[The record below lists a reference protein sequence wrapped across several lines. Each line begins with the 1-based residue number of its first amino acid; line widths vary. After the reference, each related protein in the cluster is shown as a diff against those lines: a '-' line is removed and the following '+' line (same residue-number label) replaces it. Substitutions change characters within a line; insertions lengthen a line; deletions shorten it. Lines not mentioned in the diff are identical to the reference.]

1 MKKLILHSA
10 VLFLFFNAYSQSIPL
25 NSESWNFTPNS
36 VEFKTKNGVEKMLIS
51 PSSGKVVAK
60 NIEFSNGTIEFDSFA
75 TKALS
80 FFFRMENKDE
90 NEYFYLRTAR
100 AGDSTAMDA
109 IQYAPYIDG
118 VLMWNIYPQFQS
130 NANFSL
136 EGKNHFKFVVSGSR
150 MEIYI
155 NSETPTLEVDHLEGN
170 FETGLLGFEGEAE
183 ISNVKIDPK
192 NTGSLSTSP
201 GIDPV
206 ANDPRYIRNWAVS
219 EGIQIPDKVDFSYE
233 YLPSPDTEWK
243 IITTERRGLV
253 NLTRLFGKIEGKR
266 LNWLKLKIES
276 EKEQTKQVDFGFLTE
291 TWVFLNGQMLYLD
304 KNLQGRLMA
313 KKPDGRIS
321 IENTS
326 FELPLKKGQ
335 NELLIGIAN
344 QAWGTGAMMRLD
356 NLNDV
361 KVSPDP
367 SFDDRMTKL
376 PKASLKAFEGK
387 YLTENGIELVVT
399 SNAYSL
405 IFESQNYINATAY
418 PKSDSL
424 FFVREFDAEF
434 QFLFDSN
441 KVVSGLEII
450 FNGEKFA
457 TLKKK
462 KD

>member
-25 NSESWNFTPNS
+25 NPESWNFKPNS
-36 VEFKTKNGVEKMLIS
+36 VEFKTENGVEKMLIS
-51 PSSGKVVAK
+51 PSSGKVIAK

-80 FFFRMENKDE
+80 FFFRMKDKDE

-170 FETGLLGFEGEAE
+170 FETGLLGFEGDTE
-183 ISNVKIDPK
+183 ISNLSIDTATVTGLTPK
-192 NTGSLSTSP
+192 S
-201 GIDPV
+201 GIDPTT
-206 ANDPRYIRNWAVS
+206 NNPRYIRKWAIS
-219 EGIQIPDKVDFSYE
+219 EPIQVPGKIDFDYGF
-233 YLPSPDTEWK
+233 LPSPATKWEV
-243 IITTERRGLV
+243 ISTERRGLV
-253 NLTRLFGKIEGKR
+253 NIIRQFGNTEGNRLV
-266 LNWLKLKIES
+266 WLKVRVDS
-276 EKEQTKQVDFGFLTE
+276 ETDQEKRVDFGFLTGV
-291 TWVFLNGQMLYLD
+291 WVFLNGQITYLD
-304 KNLQGRLMA
+304 KNLEGRLMA
-313 KKPDGRIS
+313 KNPDGRIS
-321 IENTS
+321 VENTS
-326 FELPLKKGQ
+326 FQLSLKKGS

-344 QAWGTGAMMRLD
+344 QYWGSGAIARME
-356 NLNDV
+356 NLEGITI
-361 KVSPDP
+361 SPDP
-367 SFDDRMTKL
+367 SFDHRIVQL
-376 PKASLKAFEGK
+376 SAERLQLFEGK
-387 YLTENGIELVVT
+387 YLTNDGIELT
-399 SNAYSL
+399 IASDTYSL
-405 IFESQNYINATAY
+405 IFKSQNYINATAY

-424 FFVREFDAEF
+424 FFVRDFDAEF

>member
-1 MKKLILHSA
+1 MKKLILFGTFTM
-10 VLFLFFNAYSQSIPL
+10 LFSSLQSQTIPL
-25 NSESWNFTPNS
+25 DSDTWDYTGNT
-36 VEFKTKNGVEKMLIS
+36 VEFKTENGTQKMLIS

-60 NIEFSNGTIEFDSFA
+60 NLEFSNGTIEFDSFD

-80 FFFRMENKDE
+80 FFFRMKDRDE

-118 VLMWNIYPQFQS
+118 VLMWNIYPQYQS

-192 NTGSLSTSP
+192 NTGGLSTLP

-206 ANDPRYIRNWAVS
+206 ANDPRYIRSWAVS
-219 EGIQIPDKVDFSYE
+219 EGIQIPDKIDFSYE

-253 NLTRLFGKIEGKR
+253 NLTRLFGKIEEKR

-291 TWVFLNGQMLYLD
+291 MWVFLNGQMLYLD

-356 NLNDV
+356 NLSEI

-367 SFDDRMTKL
+367 SFDDRMTIL

-387 YLTENGIELVVT
+387 YLTENGIELVIT
-399 SNAYSL
+399 SDAYSL
-405 IFESQNYINATAY
+405 TMASDVFNGTAY
-418 PKSDSL
+418 PKSESL
-424 FFVREFDAEF
+424 FFVREMNLDI
-434 QFLFDSN
+434 QFLYN
-441 KVVSGLEII
+441 PVGAPSGMEFILDGKNVLKLE
-450 FNGEKFA
+450 KA
-457 TLKKK
+457 
-462 KD
+462 D